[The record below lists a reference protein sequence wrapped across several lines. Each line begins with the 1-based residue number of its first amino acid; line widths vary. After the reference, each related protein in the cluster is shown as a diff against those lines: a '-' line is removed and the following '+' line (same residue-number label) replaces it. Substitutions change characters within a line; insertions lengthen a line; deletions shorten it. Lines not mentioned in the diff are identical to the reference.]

1 MYTIHWLFF
10 IHNSIAVDR
19 NGGFNFYGKSYSISM
34 EKKLLVAATSLDEK
48 EKPINVGL
56 GPGSN
61 VGAVGCN
68 LDLIVGERLQIFGLT
83 LLCSLTCVPRTGNY
97 DADCCKD

>member
-10 IHNSIAVDR
+10 IHNGIAVDR
-19 NGGFNFYGKSYSISM
+19 NGMFYYRGKSYSM
-34 EKKLLVAATSLDEK
+34 ETKLLVTATYLDEK
-48 EKPINVGL
+48 EKPIDVGL

-68 LDLIVGERLQIFGLT
+68 LDLVVGERLRIFCFP
-83 LLCSLTCVPRTGNY
+83 LLGSIACVPRTGEY